1 MEKLRAK
8 YGWPTG
14 GMPGM
19 PPVKQP
25 GIKPLQPVPL
35 VDLKFSDST
44 NWPEDSRPEVK
55 AVYQFAKVAKLYNF
69 DPAVM
74 AYKDSL
80 RYQKTVVTTTHEADI
95 DIRNQRITDIYS
107 YYGRSHSMT
116 EYSGV
121 TDDWAKGTGT
131 WNEQQMAA
139 ETFRILRE
147 LGYTETLAAVR
158 QGSERFTPQPW
169 RVNLPE
175 GGQKIIYPFAVVK
188 LYDANGQTRVTAE
201 YRMGPDGPVGLVD
214 WFSLY

>member
-1 MEKLRAK
+1 MEKMRAK
-8 YGWPTG
+8 YGWATG

-19 PPVKQP
+19 LLKPAPVIDP
-25 GIKPLQPVPL
+25 
-35 VDLKFSDST
+35 KFANPT

-69 DPAVM
+69 DPLVT

-80 RYQKTVVTTTHEADI
+80 RYQKTIVSATHEADI
-95 DIRNQRITDIYS
+95 DTHNQRITDIYS
-107 YYGRSHSMT
+107 YRDRSHSMT
-116 EYSGV
+116 EYAGV
-121 TDDWAKGTGT
+121 TDAWVNGTGT

-139 ETFRILRE
+139 ETFRILQD
-147 LGYTETLAAVR
+147 LGYTETLTAVR
-158 QGSERFTPQPW
+158 QGTESFTPQPW
-169 RVNLPE
+169 RVNLPD